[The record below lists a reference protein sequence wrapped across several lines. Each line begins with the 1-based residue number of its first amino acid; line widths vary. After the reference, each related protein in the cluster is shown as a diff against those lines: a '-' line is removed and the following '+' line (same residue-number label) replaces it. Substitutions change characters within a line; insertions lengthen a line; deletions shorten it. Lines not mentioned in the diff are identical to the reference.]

1 MRPSLGFEEAMTSMT
16 TVHVFTATLLCL
28 SMARGLAFAE
38 PPEATD
44 LVGEP
49 TSKPAVAPGKPSSK
63 PGHLGVGADTSAGPA
78 GADVVGKPIGGPTPH
93 GIPPSPAEV
102 GSGLPTKKETS
113 AMPTQVPGPSS

>member
-1 MRPSLGFEEAMTSMT
+1 MNMT

-49 TSKPAVAPGKPSSK
+49 MNESKSAVVPDKPSSK

-93 GIPPSPAEV
+93 GMPPSPAEV
-102 GSGLPTKKETS
+102 GSGLPKKKEPS